1 MITINKNWALGVG
14 VAALLMLGSATSGA
28 ATTILIDFGAVGT
41 GTTNPST
48 GGHYWNNVTGGPG
61 GPYSLIDD
69 TGASLTTTVSLATIA
84 GSASQNG
91 GSGSLAPSPNP
102 YYPGSSYN
110 DYIYI
115 QSGSSNTRITF
126 SNLALTS
133 TYTFKFYASR
143 SGAGATEN
151 FAVAGGNSGNVS
163 VNPNNNSTIVQ
174 VADIAPTVG
183 GQVVI
188 TWTNTTGQF
197 AYLNFMEIVGTPVP
211 EPSAVASMILGG
223 GLLAFMLRFRRRSL
237 V

>member
-14 VAALLMLGSATSGA
+14 VAALLMLGSMTSIA
-28 ATTILIDFGAVGT
+28 ATTILIDFGVT
-41 GTTNPST
+41 FTTTNPST
-48 GGHYWNNVTGGPG
+48 GGHYWNNVSGGPG

-91 GSGSLAPSPNP
+91 GSGAPAPSPNP
-102 YYPGSSYN
+102 YYLPSTYN

-115 QSGSSNTRITF
+115 QNGAANTRITF

-143 SGAGATEN
+143 TGAGATEN
-151 FAVAGGNSGNVS
+151 FAVAGANSGNVS
-163 VNPNNNSTIVQ
+163 VNPNNNTTIVQ
-174 VADIAPTVG
+174 VADIAPTAG

-188 TWTNTTGQF
+188 NWTNTANQF

-211 EPSAVASMILGG
+211 EPSTVASMILGG
-223 GLLAFMLRFRRRSL
+223 GLLAFTLRFRRRSS